1 MGSAF
6 CWRRGR
12 KFLLLRIRR
21 TKKNGGEGLPF
32 WVNPYKEAE
41 SFLFSKNKTK
51 YQGEFYGITYFIED
65 GF

>member
-1 MGSAF
+1 LLEKGAEVFAF
-6 CWRRGR
+6 EDSSEE
-12 KFLLLRIRR
+12 
-21 TKKNGGEGLPF
+21 KNGGEGLPF